1 MKRIFRDKIVDINMR
16 HLLFFTLLFISY
28 IACHAQ
34 IDTLKQEAL
43 TPPSSELWTLKQCVD
58 YALANSLSIQRSNY
72 NVESSEVDLRQTKF
86 SRLPNIAGN
95 VGYGYSWGRGLD
107 PVTNNFVSQEIRSS
121 NISGQ
126 ASLPLYN
133 GLRIHNSIRQYRS
146 ALDAAEYDLAKAKN
160 DLILNVANL
169 FITVVFN
176 KELVDNA
183 KFQLASSQQQ
193 LDRTKK
199 QVAAGSLPKS
209 EELNLDAQVAS
220 NEVTLV
226 QQENALA
233 LSLLQ
238 LKQALLIPASQGLDV
253 EVPELDPE
261 DLVIDQTRD
270 EIFNIARQTLPEI
283 KSAEEKVQSS
293 SYAIKASRGN
303 LYPRLNLNA
312 SVTTN
317 YSSAQEPQFYPD
329 GGYQFRKNPDG
340 SDAPPF
346 AFVNKNETQGV
357 YNIEYTG
364 QFRNTYLFKDQ
375 IKDNIYRTLGFQ
387 LTIPI
392 LNGYSAR
399 AGLQRSIIQNQQA
412 KIDAQQTDLTLR
424 QNVESAYNEALA
436 ASKTY
441 NSSLRQ
447 VQAREEAFRM
457 MEQRHNAGAATSFEY
472 QVSQNDLYRAQT
484 DLTRAKYDFI
494 FKKKV
499 LDFYQ
504 GKPLE
509 Y

>member
-1 MKRIFRDKIVDINMR
+1 MKHIFIAALFLIV
-16 HLLFFTLLFISY
+16 FTPCL
-28 IACHAQ
+28 AQ
-34 IDTLKQEAL
+34 IDTLKQQAL
-43 TPPSSELWTLKQCVD
+43 TPPATDQWTLKQCID
-58 YALANSLSIQRSNY
+58 YALANNLSIQRSNY
-72 NVESSEVDLRQTKF
+72 NVETSEVDLRQAKF
-86 SRLPNIAGN
+86 SRLPSVNGS

-107 PVTNNFVSQEIRSS
+107 PVTNSFASQQIRSS
-121 NISGQ
+121 NLSGN

-133 GLRIHNSIRQYRS
+133 GFRINSTIKQNQR
-146 ALDAAEYDLAKAKN
+146 AVAASEFDLAKAKN

-176 KELVDNA
+176 KENVDNA
-183 KFQLASSQQQ
+183 KFQLASSEQQ
-193 LDRTKK
+193 LERTRK
-199 QVAAGSLPKS
+199 QVAAGALPKS

-220 NEVTLV
+220 NEVAVV

-238 LKQALLIPASQGLDV
+238 LKQALLIPASQGFDI
-253 EVPELDPE
+253 EIPQLDPE

-270 EIFNIARQTLPEI
+270 EIFKIARATLPEI
-283 KSAEEKVQSS
+283 KSAEMRIQSS
-293 SYAIKASRGN
+293 SYAVKAARGN
-303 LYPRLNLNA
+303 LYPRLSLNA
-312 SVTTN
+312 GLNTN
-317 YSSAQEPQFYPD
+317 YSSTQEAQFYPD
-329 GGYQFRKNPDG
+329 GGFRFPDNG
-340 SDAPPF
+340 ERPPF
-346 AFVNKNETQGV
+346 AFVNKDLSAGV
-357 YNIEYTG
+357 YAIEPTG
-364 QFRNTYLFKDQ
+364 TYRNTYLFKDQ

-392 LNGYSAR
+392 LNGFSSR
-399 AGLQRSIIQNQQA
+399 ATLQRTIIQNQQA
-412 KIDAQQTDLTLR
+412 KIDAEQTSQNLR
-424 QNVESAYNEALA
+424 QNVETAYNEALA

-457 MEQRHNAGAATSFEY
+457 MEQRFNAGAATSFEY
-472 QVSQNDLYRAQT
+472 QVSQNDLYQART

-494 FKKKV
+494 FKTKV